1 MMEIKRD
8 GTMFYCGDSKNPLAK
23 ITFYYQDNLIVV
35 DHTYFSPA
43 LRGQKIGQKLLS
55 EIIFLAK
62 SEGKSIDPKCS
73 FVKKELNN
81 DSEHKNLIYQK
92 NTKEEKNSE
101 NSKYFNRINRKD
113 AVIKIK

>member
-35 DHTYFSPA
+35 DHTYVSPA

-62 SEGKSIDPKCS
+62 SEGKSIEPKCS

-101 NSKYFNRINRKD
+101 NSK
-113 AVIKIK
+113 